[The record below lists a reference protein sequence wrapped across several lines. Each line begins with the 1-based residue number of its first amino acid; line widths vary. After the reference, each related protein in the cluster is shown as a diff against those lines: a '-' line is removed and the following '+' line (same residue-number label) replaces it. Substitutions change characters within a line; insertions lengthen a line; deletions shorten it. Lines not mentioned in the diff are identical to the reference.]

1 MAGDQDVRPAPTVGA
16 DVAIEA
22 QGLSKSFGEVRALD
36 DVDLTVPAGIVFGL
50 LGPNGAGKTT
60 LVKVLTT
67 LLRAD
72 SGSARVAGHD
82 VEKDAAMLRSRIG
95 LAVSTQ
101 QWTRT

>member
-1 MAGDQDVRPAPTVGA
+1 MPGDQDVRPAATTTP

-82 VEKDAAMLRSRIG
+82 VGERRGAAALPDRPDRSVR
-95 LAVSTQ
+95 SC
-101 QWTRT
+101 R